1 MNGITDLL
9 VQYSN
14 KYKFNIDSEKIPIIE
29 KYYNLLLNYQNEKHI
44 NLSRITEPQ
53 DFVLKNVID
62 TLLLNSNL
70 KNENNIIDMSSG
82 NGVPGIIISI
92 LNPNKKILLVDSTKK
107 KIEFLN
113 YAIKQLNL
121 INCSAI
127 AERVEVLAKNKKYYE
142 NLDGVIGRAL
152 APLEQ
157 FVELA
162 APFLKINGF
171 MYIQKSQ
178 KFDEELK
185 EAQKI
190 LDFCGFL
197 CISNQEYNIEENYR
211 IISVY
216 QKTKKT
222 PSIFPRNIGDYK
234 KKLKKFGD

>member
-70 KNENNIIDMSSG
+70 KNENNIIDMGSG

-107 KIEFLN
+107 KIEFL
-113 YAIKQLNL
+113 ITQ
-121 INCSAI
+121 
-127 AERVEVLAKNKKYYE
+127 
-142 NLDGVIGRAL
+142 
-152 APLEQ
+152 
-157 FVELA
+157 
-162 APFLKINGF
+162 
-171 MYIQKSQ
+171 
-178 KFDEELK
+178 
-185 EAQKI
+185 
-190 LDFCGFL
+190 
-197 CISNQEYNIEENYR
+197 
-211 IISVY
+211 
-216 QKTKKT
+216 
-222 PSIFPRNIGDYK
+222 
-234 KKLKKFGD
+234 